1 MLSPGKVFNFIQT
14 FERGFESMGATM
26 SNAYQF
32 VFACPKGGHNIS
44 LPRKCSNASLS
55 EIEAMGLVGNEFIS
69 CEHSKCGW
77 RGKAAKA
84 KLLRILPFDW
94 IFSPVNSHRS
104 SDKYERSGKLSADP
118 STSGPQSVKSDYL

>member
-1 MLSPGKVFNFIQT
+1 MAVS
-14 FERGFESMGATM
+14 M

-55 EIEAMGLVGNEFIS
+55 EVEAMGLVGNEFIS
-69 CEHSKCGW
+69 CEHAKCGW
-77 RGKAAKA
+77 SGKAAKA

-94 IFSPVNSHRS
+94 IFSPVTSPRS
-104 SDKYERSGKLSADP
+104 SDKYERASKLSADP
-118 STSGPQSVKSDYL
+118 NRTGPQTLKSDYR

>member
-14 FERGFESMGATM
+14 FKCRFENMASIM

-32 VFACPKGGHNIS
+32 VFACPKGGHSIS
-44 LPRKCSNASLS
+44 LPRKCSNPALS
-55 EIEAMGLVGNEFIS
+55 EVEALGLVGNEFIA
-69 CEHSKCGW
+69 CEYAKCGW

-94 IFSPVNSHRS
+94 IFSPVNSLRS
-104 SDKYERSGKLSADP
+104 SAKFERSSKLSADP
-118 STSGPQSVKSDYL
+118 GVSGPQSAKADYR